1 MHHLYLINLPCL
13 FIELWRTADA
23 LKFHLVSDLCLIAK
37 VRCVWRTPVVR
48 QRNYLLPATHGASVF
63 TNLNVS
69 LIKCKSNAPDGR
81 ILMLAAVQ

>member
-48 QRNYLLPATHGASVF
+48 QRNYLLPATHSVRLFNLDAS
-63 TNLNVS
+63 LA
-69 LIKCKSNAPDGR
+69 KRKSNAPHG
-81 ILMLAAVQ
+81 